1 MKLNKKIK
9 EIALSNNLDYFG
21 VALAEHMESEPEG
34 IRPSD
39 FLPGAQTVISLGIKL
54 GLGVQFANK
63 LAHSRRK
70 LRHAVYTYLW
80 YGFGLP
86 SLHYLD
92 RTAILITRFLEH
104 EGYIAVPT
112 MAASSFDIR
121 SSLTEFSNI
130 HAAVAAGLGELG
142 WGELVLTRD
151 AGPRA
156 RFVSIITTA
165 PLNTDSVYHSS
176 KLCDLAKC
184 RKLGNGIPL
193 CAHVCPTKAIGPSEQ
208 EIKIGKTLFRTAKID
223 RWRCMWGSMG
233 LSRQAL
239 GLKDISMP
247 NVVGPEDVFNALKER
262 DPAQSMEL
270 MVIGRGDYCGKCIM
284 ECPVGSSSEVSALM
298 RRVKAK

>member
-1 MKLNKKIK
+1 
-9 EIALSNNLDYFG
+9 
-21 VALAEHMESEPEG
+21 MESEPEG

-70 LRHAVYTYLW
+70 LRHAIYTYLW
-80 YGFGLP
+80 HGFGLP

-121 SSLTEFSNI
+121 SSL
-130 HAAVAAGLGELG
+130 
-142 WGELVLTRD
+142 ELVLTRD